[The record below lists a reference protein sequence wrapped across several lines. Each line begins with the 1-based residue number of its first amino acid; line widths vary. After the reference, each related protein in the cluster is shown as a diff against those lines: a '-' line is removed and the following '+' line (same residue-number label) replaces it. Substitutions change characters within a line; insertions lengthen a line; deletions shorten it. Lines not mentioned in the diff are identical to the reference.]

1 MSLKCLF
8 VGNRS
13 AVLQLD
19 DDQCYTLDTPVSVYV
34 NGQWYCD
41 TANVIT
47 SLWDLLPDSD
57 IDIEVKSGESSE
69 RLQIHTRKES
79 ATLNVREFGAVGDG
93 VHNDTNAIQAAITCC
108 PEDGRVLVPEGT
120 YSTCSLFLKS
130 HIRLELAKGA
140 VLLLRTDRS
149 EFAIL
154 PGMIQTYDEMDD
166 INYGSWEGNPL
177 DCFAALLTGI
187 SVEDVIV
194 YGRGTLDG
202 QADQGDWWVQP
213 KIKRGAFRPR
223 MIFLNH
229 CHHMDFQGITV
240 RRSPSWNLHPYFSDD
255 LGFYQL
261 MISAPANSPNTDGFD
276 PESCSRVHV
285 SGVHFSVGDDCIAIK
300 SGKIY
305 MGQRYKKPCE
315 NIEIDHCLMEDGHGG
330 VTIGSE
336 MAGGVHDVRIH
347 HCMMKNTD
355 RGLRIKS
362 RRGRGK
368 QGRLDQI
375 CMEHVIM
382 DQVLVPL
389 AVNSMYYCDPDGH
402 SPYVQDRNAHP
413 VDERT
418 PSIGTI
424 LMKHVQAKDAA
435 NVGYVLGLPE
445 MPVEHLI
452 MDDVSV
458 QVNPEH
464 KPMVCIMA
472 EGIEPTSGV
481 GLVLENVQQFDNHMT
496 VMGQTGDPVIY
507 K

>member
-1 MSLKCLF
+1 M
-8 VGNRS
+8 
-13 AVLQLD
+13 
-19 DDQCYTLDTPVSVYV
+19 T
-34 NGQWYCD
+34 
-41 TANVIT
+41 
-47 SLWDLLPDSD
+47 
-57 IDIEVKSGESSE
+57 
-69 RLQIHTRKES
+69 
-79 ATLNVREFGAVGDG
+79 
-93 VHNDTNAIQAAITCC
+93 
-108 PEDGRVLVPEGT
+108 
-120 YSTCSLFLKS
+120 
-130 HIRLELAKGA
+130 LELKKGA
-140 VLLLRTDRS
+140 VLALKTER
-149 EFAIL
+149 EAFPIL
-154 PGMIQTYDEMDD
+154 PGVTRTTDEAGE
-166 INYGSWEGNPL
+166 YLLGSWEGNPL
-177 DCFAALLTGI
+177 DCFAAALTGI
-187 SVEDVIV
+187 GITDVRIIGEGV
-194 YGRGTLDG
+194 IDG
-202 QADQGDWWVQP
+202 CAQKGDWWIDPKRMRIAYRGRLLYLRDCSDVAVQ
-213 KIKRGAFRPR
+213 GVTFR
-223 MIFLNH
+223 N
-229 CHHMDFQGITV
+229 
-240 RRSPSWNLHPYFSDD
+240 SPSWNLHPYFSDD